1 MHNHIPNLLSRWTS
15 DLFFFLE
22 MENPQCPVQ
31 ALVRQPRLTFEDEE
45 QAQPVKFLLGS
56 QQRPHPQSS
65 AKLMQR
71 YYTFFQYLEHLG
83 NRIPRTPKQSLPS
96 PLPSYHPPLNC
107 EPFQLEDLIPKSRNR
122 KLQPANLLHA
132 SGSSRERAGGSG
144 TKDESTGIRNRRPR
158 TTARVLTGE
167 WQDKKKVKQGRREDE
182 ILDILGP
189 MLADE
194 TEQSASILLCWGKQ
208 DQCQVVPVK
217 IPHSA
222 DALAQW
228 HEIRRMWYAQRGMWR
243 KYMPMYGVKEVSV
256 VDVSCLR
263 SDK

>member
-1 MHNHIPNLLSRWTS
+1 MG
-15 DLFFFLE
+15 
-22 MENPQCPVQ
+22 NPQCPVQ
-31 ALVRQPRLTFEDEE
+31 ALVRQPRLTFEDNE
-45 QAQPVKFLLGS
+45 QAQPGKFLLAS
-56 QQRPHPQSS
+56 QQLAHSHSFAEP
-65 AKLMQR
+65 MQQ
-71 YYTFFQYLEHLG
+71 YYAFPQYLQHLA
-83 NRIPRTPKQSLPS
+83 IPRMLKPSLNS
-96 PLPSYHPPLNC
+96 ILPSYHLPLNRQ
-107 EPFQLEDLIPKSRNR
+107 PFRLEGSIPKTRSR
-122 KLQPANLLHA
+122 KLQTANLVHA
-132 SGSSRERAGGSG
+132 SGSPRERAGGSG
-144 TKDESTGIRNRRPR
+144 IEDESTGIRNRRPR
-158 TTARVLTGE
+158 TTARVLTRE

-182 ILDILGP
+182 ILDILSP